1 MYDDSRDILFFY
13 VCMGQLPYCVYSI
26 IIISISSIIQLLILN
41 HTKAVDLPT
50 VICLLLRSTVDLQG
64 CRCLATVW

>member
-1 MYDDSRDILFFY
+1 MYDDSHDILFFY

-26 IIISISSIIQLLILN
+26 IIISISSIIELLN

-50 VICLLLRSTVDLQG
+50 VICLQLRSTVDLQG
-64 CRCLATVW
+64 YRCLAKVG